1 MRKKIIAGNWK
12 MNLDINESKQL
23 IENIKNNEFDKN
35 KEVIIFPPYVSL
47 QLAEEELKDT
57 DIRLGAQNLC
67 QYDDGAYTGEV
78 SAKMLKALG
87 VDSVLVGHSERR
99 TIFSENDQVI
109 NTKVKQGLENGLR
122 VVLCLGESEDI
133 REEAKHEDFVRE
145 QILKGLDK
153 IEAKIGQLIIAYEP
167 IWAIGTGKTCDPKDA
182 EKMCKFIRD
191 QLASLYGQEF
201 AEKTRIL
208 YGGSV
213 KPENAKELLEKE
225 NIDGALVGGASL
237 DSKKFLDIIN
247 YEV

>member
-1 MRKKIIAGNWK
+1 

-23 IENIKNNEFDKN
+23 IENIKNNEFDKD

-57 DIRLGAQNLC
+57 DIELGAQNLC

-99 TIFSENDQVI
+99 TIFSENDQII

>member
-23 IENIKNNEFDKN
+23 IENIKNSEFDKN

-57 DIRLGAQNLC
+57 DIKLGAQNLC

-133 REEAKHEDFVRE
+133 REEAKHEEFVRE

-153 IEAKIGQLIIAYEP
+153 IEAKVGQLIIAYEP

-182 EKMCKFIRD
+182 EKMCKFIRE
-191 QLASLYGQEF
+191 QIASLYGQEF

>member
-23 IENIKNNEFDKN
+23 IENIKNSEFDKN

-47 QLAEEELKDT
+47 QLAEKELKDT
-57 DIRLGAQNLC
+57 DIKLGAQNLC

-122 VVLCLGESEDI
+122 VVLCLGESEDM
-133 REEAKHEDFVRE
+133 REEAKHEEFVRE

-153 IEAKIGQLIIAYEP
+153 IEAKVGQLIIAYEP

-182 EKMCKFIRD
+182 EKMCKFIRE
-191 QLASLYGQEF
+191 QIASLYGQEF

>member
-23 IENIKNNEFDKN
+23 IENIKNSEFDKS

-47 QLAEEELKDT
+47 QLAEKELKDT
-57 DIRLGAQNLC
+57 DIKLGAQNLC

-133 REEAKHEDFVRE
+133 REEAKHEEFVKE
-145 QILKGLDK
+145 QILRGLDK
-153 IEAKIGQLIIAYEP
+153 IEAKVGQLIIAYEP

-182 EKMCKFIRD
+182 EKMCKFIRE
-191 QLASLYGQEF
+191 QIASLYGQEF

>member
-1 MRKKIIAGNWK
+1 

-57 DIRLGAQNLC
+57 DIKLGAQNLC

-78 SAKMLKALG
+78 SAKMLKAIG

-133 REEAKHEDFVRE
+133 REEAKHEEFVKE
-145 QILKGLDK
+145 QILRGLDK
-153 IEAKIGQLIIAYEP
+153 IEAKVGQLIIAYEP

-182 EKMCKFIRD
+182 EKMCKFIRE
-191 QLASLYGQEF
+191 QIASLYGQEF
-201 AEKTRIL
+201 SEKTRIL

>member
-12 MNLDINESKQL
+12 MNLGINESKQL
-23 IENIKNNEFDKN
+23 IENIKNSEFDKN

-57 DIRLGAQNLC
+57 DIELGAQNLC

>member
-23 IENIKNNEFDKN
+23 IENIKNSEFDKD

-133 REEAKHEDFVRE
+133 REEAKHEDFVRG

-167 IWAIGTGKTCDPKDA
+167 IWAIGTGKICDPKDA
-182 EKMCKFIRD
+182 EKMCKFIRE
-191 QLASLYGQEF
+191 QIASLYGQEF

>member
-23 IENIKNNEFDKN
+23 IENIKNSEFDKN

-57 DIRLGAQNLC
+57 DIKLGAQNLC

-133 REEAKHEDFVRE
+133 REEAKHEEFVKE
-145 QILKGLDK
+145 QILRGLDK
-153 IEAKIGQLIIAYEP
+153 IEAKVGQLIIAYEP

>member
-1 MRKKIIAGNWK
+1 

-23 IENIKNNEFDKN
+23 IENIKNSEFDKN

-133 REEAKHEDFVRE
+133 REEAKHEDFVRN

>member
-23 IENIKNNEFDKN
+23 IENIKNSEFDKK

-67 QYDDGAYTGEV
+67 QYDDGAYTGEI

-109 NTKVKQGLENGLR
+109 NTKVKQGLENNLR

>member
-23 IENIKNNEFDKN
+23 IENIKNSEFDKD

-57 DIRLGAQNLC
+57 DIKLGAQNLC

-145 QILKGLDK
+145 QILKDLDK

>member
-1 MRKKIIAGNWK
+1 MRKRIIAGNWK

-23 IENIKNNEFDKN
+23 IENIKNSKFDKN

-57 DIRLGAQNLC
+57 DIKLGAQNLC

-99 TIFSENDQVI
+99 TIFSENDQII

-133 REEAKHEDFVRE
+133 REEAKHEDFVKE

-153 IEAKIGQLIIAYEP
+153 IEVKIGQLIIAYEP

-213 KPENAKELLEKE
+213 KPGNAKELLEKE

>member
-12 MNLDINESKQL
+12 MNLDINESEQL

-47 QLAEEELKDT
+47 QLAEKELKDT
-57 DIRLGAQNLC
+57 DIKLGAQNLC

-133 REEAKHEDFVRE
+133 REEAKHEEFVKE

-153 IEAKIGQLIIAYEP
+153 IEAKVGQLIIAYEP

-182 EKMCKFIRD
+182 EKMCKFIRE
-191 QLASLYGQEF
+191 QIASLYGQEF

>member
-23 IENIKNNEFDKN
+23 IENIKNSEFDKN

-133 REEAKHEDFVRE
+133 REEAKHEDFVRN

>member
-12 MNLDINESKQL
+12 MNLDINESRQL
-23 IENIKNNEFDKN
+23 IENIKNSEFDKD

-153 IEAKIGQLIIAYEP
+153 IEAKVGQLIIAYEP

>member
-57 DIRLGAQNLC
+57 DIELGAQNLC

>member
-23 IENIKNNEFDKN
+23 IENIKNNEFDKD

-47 QLAEEELKDT
+47 QLAEEKLKDT

>member
-23 IENIKNNEFDKN
+23 IENIKNSEFDKN

-57 DIRLGAQNLC
+57 DIKLGAQNLC

-133 REEAKHEDFVRE
+133 REEAKHEDFVRN

>member
-12 MNLDINESKQL
+12 MNLDINESEQL

-47 QLAEEELKDT
+47 QLAEKELKDT
-57 DIRLGAQNLC
+57 DIKLGAQNLC

-133 REEAKHEDFVRE
+133 REEAKHEEFVKE
-145 QILKGLDK
+145 QILRGLDK
-153 IEAKIGQLIIAYEP
+153 IEAKVGQLIIAYEP

-182 EKMCKFIRD
+182 EKMCKFIRE
-191 QLASLYGQEF
+191 QIASLYGQEF

>member
-23 IENIKNNEFDKN
+23 IENIKNSEFDKD

-191 QLASLYGQEF
+191 QLVSLYGQEF
-201 AEKTRIL
+201 AEITRIL

>member
-23 IENIKNNEFDKN
+23 IENIKNSEFDKN

-57 DIRLGAQNLC
+57 DIKLGAQNLC

-133 REEAKHEDFVRE
+133 REEAKHEEFVKE

-153 IEAKIGQLIIAYEP
+153 IEAKVGQLIIAYEP

-182 EKMCKFIRD
+182 EKMCKFIRE
-191 QLASLYGQEF
+191 QIASLYGQEF

>member
-23 IENIKNNEFDKN
+23 IENIKNNEFDKD

-47 QLAEEELKDT
+47 QLAEEKLKDT
-57 DIRLGAQNLC
+57 DIKLGAQNLC

>member
-23 IENIKNNEFDKN
+23 IENIKNSEFDKD
-35 KEVIIFPPYVSL
+35 KEVIIFPPYVFL

>member
-23 IENIKNNEFDKN
+23 IENIKNSEFDKN
-35 KEVIIFPPYVSL
+35 NEVIIFPPYVSL

-57 DIRLGAQNLC
+57 DIKLGAQNLC

-133 REEAKHEDFVRE
+133 REEAKHEEFVRE

-153 IEAKIGQLIIAYEP
+153 IEARVGQLIIAYEP

-247 YEV
+247 YEG

>member
-57 DIRLGAQNLC
+57 DIKLGAQNLC

-133 REEAKHEDFVRE
+133 REEAKHEDFVRG

>member
-1 MRKKIIAGNWK
+1 

-23 IENIKNNEFDKN
+23 IENIKNSEFDKN

-47 QLAEEELKDT
+47 QLVEEELKDT
-57 DIRLGAQNLC
+57 DIKLGAQNLC

-78 SAKMLKALG
+78 SAKMLKAIG
-87 VDSVLVGHSERR
+87 IDSVLVGHSERR

-133 REEAKHEDFVRE
+133 REEAKHEEFVKE
-145 QILKGLDK
+145 QILRGLDK
-153 IEAKIGQLIIAYEP
+153 IEAKVGQLIIAYEP

-182 EKMCKFIRD
+182 EKMCKFIRE
-191 QLASLYGQEF
+191 QIASLYGQEF

>member
-23 IENIKNNEFDKN
+23 IENIKNSEFDKN

-57 DIRLGAQNLC
+57 DIKLGAQNLC

-78 SAKMLKALG
+78 SAKMLKAIG

-133 REEAKHEDFVRE
+133 REEAKHEEFVKE

-153 IEAKIGQLIIAYEP
+153 IEAKVGQLIIAYEP

-182 EKMCKFIRD
+182 EKMCKFIRE
-191 QLASLYGQEF
+191 QIASLYGQEF

>member
-23 IENIKNNEFDKN
+23 IENIKNSEFDKD

-99 TIFSENDQVI
+99 TIFSENDQII